1 MAERVRVQKA
11 IAHAGLMSRRAAEE
25 AIAAGRVRI
34 DERLVVLGDRVDVD
48 AESVY
53 IDDALIPVNPARETH
68 LLYKPTGVISTAH
81 DPGGRPTVVDMVE
94 SPTRLYP
101 VGRLDADS
109 EGLILLTNDGEMA
122 NLVTHPR
129 YGVTKKY
136 LLLLDGKVG
145 RSTVRRFAE
154 GIMLDDGMAKALSA
168 RIVDQSGDQT
178 MIEMTMGEGR
188 NREIRRMAESV
199 GYRVVR
205 LVRTAIGPIV
215 DGRLRSGESRRL
227 SSDEVWSLTR
237 SATDHQ

>member
-1 MAERVRVQKA
+1 
-11 IAHAGLMSRRAAEE
+11 
-25 AIAAGRVRI
+25 
-34 DERLVVLGDRVDVD
+34 
-48 AESVY
+48 
-53 IDDALIPVNPARETH
+53 
-68 LLYKPTGVISTAH
+68 
-81 DPGGRPTVVDMVE
+81 
-94 SPTRLYP
+94 
-101 VGRLDADS
+101 
-109 EGLILLTNDGEMA
+109 MA

-136 LLLLDGKVG
+136 LVLLEGKVG

-168 RIVDQSGDQT
+168 RIVDQNGDQT

-215 DGRLRSGESRRL
+215 DGRLRSGDSRRL
-227 SSDEVWSLTR
+227 SPDEVWSLTR